1 MKTYNLT
8 SFFAI
13 AFAAVIIF
21 GLHSCRKDETISS
34 STISPTTVSSTS
46 VSSTII
52 ASPYHVSNGDTIELT
67 TIVKGEID
75 GHPALFTV
83 DYSCDEQLIGTSKD
97 STNNYL
103 LKYLVDGLA
112 VGKHT
117 IKSKSTYSDKNHNL
131 SSVSSTNLFV
141 IE

>member
-13 AFAAVIIF
+13 AFAAAIII
-21 GLHSCRKDETISS
+21 GLHSCSEKETISS

-83 DYSCDEQLIGTSKD
+83 DYSCDDLLIGTSKD

-103 LKYLVDGLA
+103 LKYLVEGLSI
-112 VGKHT
+112 GTHKLT
-117 IKSKSTYSDKNHNL
+117 SNSSYKTGSTNL
-131 SSVSSTNLFV
+131 SSSATRTFTVT
-141 IE
+141 E